1 MAEQSIQLP
10 HKLTL
15 NERKNLTM
23 TGVSEVV
30 SFDDTAVVLRT
41 ALGTLE
47 VQGQQLKLKTLSI
60 DGGQVAVG
68 GHICALIYEE
78 PRTPGGFWGRFAR

>member
-1 MAEQSIQLP
+1 MAVENIQLP

-23 TGVSEVV
+23 TGVTEVV
-30 SFDDTAVVLRT
+30 SFDDTSVVLRT

-47 VQGQQLKLKTLSI
+47 VQGGDLQLKTLSI
-60 DGGQVAVG
+60 EGGQVVVD
-68 GHICALIYEE
+68 GHISALYYEE
-78 PRTPGGFWGRFAR
+78 PRPAGRFWGRFSK

>member
-1 MAEQSIQLP
+1 MVQQPLQLP

-23 TGVSEVV
+23 NGVTEVV

-41 ALGTLE
+41 ALGTLL
-47 VQGQQLKLKTLSI
+47 VQGRELQLKTLSL
-60 DGGQVAVG
+60 DGGQVVVDG
-68 GHICALIYEE
+68 QISALIYEE
-78 PRTPGGFWGRFAR
+78 PRPSGGLFRRLLG